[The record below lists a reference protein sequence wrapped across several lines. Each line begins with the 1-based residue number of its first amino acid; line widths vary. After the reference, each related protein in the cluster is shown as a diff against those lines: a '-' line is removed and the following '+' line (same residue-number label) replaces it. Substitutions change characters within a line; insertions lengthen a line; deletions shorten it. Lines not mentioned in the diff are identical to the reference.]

1 MTPAYRVKRI
11 LDNTVGSDLNSW
23 EKHTF
28 LQNIKRWTELT
39 DKQEKILREIEQRV
53 LLEVNYGDQPR

>member
-1 MTPAYRVKRI
+1 MTPAERVKRI

-28 LQNIKRWTELT
+28 LQNIKRWTSLT
-39 DKQEKILREIEQRV
+39 DKLRLTTMKDEQ
-53 LLEVNYGDQPR
+53 